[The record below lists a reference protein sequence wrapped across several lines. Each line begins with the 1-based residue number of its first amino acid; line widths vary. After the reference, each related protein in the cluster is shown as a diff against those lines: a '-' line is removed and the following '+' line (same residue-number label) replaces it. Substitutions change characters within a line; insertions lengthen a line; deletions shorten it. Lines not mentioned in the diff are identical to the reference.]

1 MEGILS
7 IFWLIGCSTV
17 LPIIIIWLVTRKQIN
32 ETNKRTEIIMSA
44 LEKNPDVNVAEWLD
58 KLAPE
63 NKSKLLKEKLMIKL
77 TWGIIC
83 LILGIGTII
92 YRACFSLVSPMP
104 TFIGGG
110 ALFWSASSSAR
121 SSSPK
126 KLRPRARRTSN
137 NDGQRSVHSTS
148 KNPAECP
155 QKLPAGLVG
164 WQSR

>member
-58 KLAPE
+58 KLASE
-63 NKSKLLKEKLMIKL
+63 NKGKLLKEKLMTKL

-83 LILGIGTII
+83 LILGIGTIV
-92 YRACFSLVSPMP
+92 YGAYSSFASSMPTMP
-104 TFIGGG
+104 TFGG
-110 ALFWSASSSAR
+110 ALLAVGIALLVSFFFG
-121 SSSPK
+121 K
-126 KLRPRARRTSN
+126 KFLAKEIEAE
-137 NDGQRSVHSTS
+137 S
-148 KNPAECP
+148 KKN
-155 QKLPAGLVG
+155 Q
-164 WQSR
+164 Q

>member
-7 IFWLIGCSTV
+7 IFLLIGCSTV

-63 NKSKLLKEKLMIKL
+63 NKDKLLKEKLMTKL

-83 LILGIGTII
+83 LILGIGTIV
-92 YRACFSLVSPMP
+92 YGACSSFASSMP
-104 TFIGGG
+104 TFLGGG
-110 ALFWSASSSAR
+110 ALLAVGIA
-121 SSSPK
+121 
-126 KLRPRARRTSN
+126 L
-137 NDGQRSVHSTS
+137 
-148 KNPAECP
+148 
-155 QKLPAGLVG
+155 LVG
-164 WQSR
+164 FFFGKKFLAKEIEAESKKIIQQ

>member
-1 MEGILS
+1 MEGILGVL
-7 IFWLIGCSTV
+7 WLIGCSTV

-63 NKSKLLKEKLMIKL
+63 NNGKLLKEKLLTKL

-83 LILGIGTII
+83 LILGIGII
-92 YRACFSLVSPMP
+92 VYGAYSSLASSMP

-110 ALFWSASSSAR
+110 ALFAVGIALLVSFFFG
-121 SSSPK
+121 K
-126 KLRPRARRTSN
+126 KFLAKEIEAE
-137 NDGQRSVHSTS
+137 S
-148 KNPAECP
+148 KKII
-155 QKLPAGLVG
+155 Q
-164 WQSR
+164 Q

>member
-58 KLAPE
+58 KLASE
-63 NKSKLLKEKLMIKL
+63 NKGKLLKEKLMTKL

-83 LILGIGTII
+83 LILGIGTIV
-92 YRACFSLVSPMP
+92 YGACSSMPTMP
-104 TFIGGG
+104 TFGG
-110 ALFWSASSSAR
+110 ALLAVGIALLVSFFFG
-121 SSSPK
+121 K
-126 KLRPRARRTSN
+126 KFLAKEIEAE
-137 NDGQRSVHSTS
+137 S
-148 KNPAECP
+148 KKII
-155 QKLPAGLVG
+155 Q
-164 WQSR
+164 Q